1 MNSNVFLSN
10 LNVIGSQIILL
21 IGLFIIIFY
30 EALKPGKKSSYN
42 FSFAATV
49 FTLFLSIYY
58 SLNYQWDLK
67 DIIYVN
73 IFSADKFSVLLNILI
88 FIIGILISFVSLLYL
103 KHNGRERSEYFI
115 ILLFAIYGMITMIQS
130 VDLLMVFICLEI
142 MSISVYALVAFDK
155 DRVLSQEAALKYFLL
170 GSFAS
175 AFYLLG
181 MALIYGFTGTVNIS
195 LIGVHIAAGNL
206 YRIEILLAIAL
217 IMTGLFFKM
226 ALVPFHM
233 WSPDAYQ
240 GSPTTIT
247 AFMATAVKAASFGIF
262 VKIMFIAFSP
272 LIIEMNQAKFSFV
285 ETSAMSAI
293 TIAWKPIIYWVAIL
307 SMIIGN
313 MVALSQKNIKRM
325 LAYSSIAHAGYISL
339 GIVAGTEDGFASI
352 LFYLIM
358 YSIITIGAFTVVF
371 LVDQKEENAQSIDDY
386 KGMGFKYPFYS
397 FILSVFLF
405 AMVGMPPTAG
415 FTSKFFV
422 FASAIKEGYFFL
434 ATIGI
439 LTSVYAAFYYLR
451 VIYYI
456 YMKEAEKEV
465 TPLDLSFFSTIAL
478 IACVIAVLYFGLFPE
493 GLNNITHVAQKSLIS
508 IF

>member
-1 MNSNVFLSN
+1 MNSTVFLSN
-10 LNVIGSQIILL
+10 LNVIGSQIVLL
-21 IGLFIIIFY
+21 LGLFIIIFY
-30 EALKPGKKSSYN
+30 EAIQAGKKSSYN

-49 FTLFLSIYY
+49 ITLFLCIQYT
-58 SLNYQWDLK
+58 LNYQWDLK
-67 DIIYVN
+67 DILYVN
-73 IFSADKFSVLLNILI
+73 IFSADKFSLVLNILI
-88 FIIGILISFVSLLYL
+88 FITGILISFVSLLYL
-103 KHNGRERSEYFI
+103 KNNNRERSEYFI

-142 MSISVYALVAFDK
+142 MSISIYALVGFDK
-155 DRVLSQEAALKYFLL
+155 NRVLSQEAALKYFLL

-181 MALIYGFTGTVNIS
+181 MTLIYGITGSINIS
-195 LIGVHIAAGNL
+195 QIGVHIAAGNL
-206 YRIEILLAIAL
+206 YNLEILLGIAL

-247 AFMATAVKAASFGIF
+247 AFMATGVKAASFGIF
-262 VKIMFIAFSP
+262 IKIMFIAFSP
-272 LIIEMNQAKFSFV
+272 LIIEMNQAKFSFLG
-285 ETSAMSAI
+285 TSAMSSI
-293 TIAWKPIIYWVAIL
+293 VLAWKPIVYWVAIF

-313 MVALSQKNIKRM
+313 IVALSQNNIKRM

-339 GIVAGTEDGFASI
+339 GIIAGTPDGFASI
-352 LFYLIM
+352 LFYLIA
-358 YSIITIGAFTVVF
+358 YTLITIGAFTVVF
-371 LVDQKEENAQSIDDY
+371 IVDQKEENAQSIDDY

-456 YMKEAEKEV
+456 YMRESEREV
-465 TPLDLSFFSTIAL
+465 VPLDLSFFSTISL
-478 IACVIAVLYFGLFPE
+478 IACLIAVLYLGLFPE
-493 GLNNITHVAQKSLIS
+493 GLNNLTHLAQKSLIS